1 MAYHFYN
8 PNPKNKRV
16 GDCSVRACCKAL
28 GRNWEDTYI
37 SLCSEGLALHDM
49 PSANYVWGMYLH
61 KFGFT
66 QKNIASVC
74 PDCITV
80 AEFAEEHPFGRY
92 VLACQ
97 GHVVCV
103 ADGEYFDS
111 WDSGGEVVLYYWEKE
126 V

>member
-16 GDCSVRACCKAL
+16 GDCSVRAICKAL
-28 GRNWEDTYI
+28 GRSWDDTYI

-49 PSANYVWGMYLH
+49 PSANNVWGMYLH
-61 KFGFT
+61 RFGFT
-66 QKNIASVC
+66 QKSLPSIC
-74 PDCITV
+74 PDCTTV
-80 AEFAEEHPFGRY
+80 AAFAAEHPFGRY

-103 ADGEYFDS
+103 VDGEYFDS
-111 WDSGGEVVLYYWEKE
+111 WDSGNEIVLYYWEKE